1 MVKNKVTK
9 NRINKKKKVP
19 PREGVWGEDWSLV
32 EVEKD
37 KCIICFPE
45 REYGRDA
52 FDTDLGLIGIL
63 MMNKIVS
70 ENVYK
75 RPMEVVFAYNKKYA
89 KKIKDIEKA
98 YFSGKIKID
107 AKEMSNLTIFV
118 VNYLEPKGWR
128 EKLDSEKKLALKKKK

>member
-1 MVKNKVTK
+1 MEKRKTTK
-9 NRINKKKKVP
+9 IKFNKKKKGTP
-19 PREGVWGEDWSLV
+19 QEGVWGEDWSLV

-37 KCIICFPE
+37 KCIISFPV

-63 MMNKIVS
+63 LMNKIVAD
-70 ENVYK
+70 NVYK
-75 RPMEVVFAYNKKYA
+75 RPMDIVFAYNKRYA

-98 YFSGKIKID
+98 YFTGKIKID
-107 AKEMSNLTIFV
+107 AKDMSNLTIFV

-128 EKLDSEKKLALKKKK
+128 EKLDSEKKMALKKKK